1 MIKIDKIQPETII
14 YGVLIIAAAWW
25 LAKTASAASDK
36 YNPLDKDNIINKT
49 YESGVYGD
57 VIKNSNPILAAVEIG
72 LAVAKKEYE
81 ILKGAILN

>member
-25 LAKTASAASDK
+25 LTKAASAASDK
-36 YNPLDKDNIINKT
+36 YNPLDKDNIVNKAAEAGAFT
-49 YESGVYGD
+49 GTLKY
-57 VIKNSNPILAAVEIG
+57 SNPILAAVEAG
-72 LAVAKKEYE
+72 LAVARKEYE